1 MPHAL
6 THPARRFDRHPA
18 PVALALLLAAH
29 WLPAQAQSC
38 HVSGAFGM
46 NFGTVTASGKSATS
60 SVTYVCAPDYSGG
73 QTYYYQVCLYLGPG
87 DWSAGQPTRRM
98 TNYNGAYLDYDLF
111 ADPAHT
117 QLIGGV
123 GTTPVYQQQVAVAP
137 GVTETY
143 HAPVYGQVY
152 AGQSVPA
159 VAGFQEQGIQGL
171 LRWRY
176 GTAAVPAA
184 SDDCS
189 SGGNGGGS
197 LGFSSSGVL
206 ATFENACWV
215 SAADLDFGSV
225 TPPEHRIDVQSE
237 IRLQCPV
244 GTAWRLGLDN
254 GQHYAGGQR
263 RMARTAGGFVAYE
276 LYRDPE
282 RTQAW
287 GNTDDSM
294 ASGSVGADGSAVNVS
309 VYGAVPPQ
317 PDAVPGVY
325 RDVVVVTLYY

>member
-6 THPARRFDRHPA
+6 NFPCRRARWR
-18 PVALALLLAAH
+18 LAISLLVLLLSIA
-29 WLPAQAQSC
+29 WRPAQAQSC
-38 HVSGAFGM
+38 YISGAFGM

-73 QTYYYQVCLYLGPG
+73 RTYYYQVCIYLGPG
-87 DWSAGQPTRRM
+87 DQSAGQPTRRM
-98 TNYNGAYLDYDLF
+98 TNYNGAYLHYDLF

-123 GTTPVYQQQVAVAP
+123 GTTPVYQLTVAVP
-137 GVTETY
+137 PNVTETY
-143 HAPVYGQVY
+143 HAPVHGEVY
-152 AGQSVPA
+152 PGQSVPA
-159 VAGFQEQGIQGL
+159 VAPFQEQGIQGL

-176 GTAAVPAA
+176 STTTFPAA

-189 SGGNGGGS
+189 NGGEGGGS
-197 LGFSSSGVL
+197 LNFNSSGVL
-206 ATFENACWV
+206 ATFDNACWV
-215 SAADLDFGSV
+215 AASDLDFGSV
-225 TPPEHRIDVQSE
+225 TPPEQQVNGQSE

-244 GTAWRLGLDN
+244 GTSWRLGLDN

-263 RMARTAGGFVAYE
+263 RMARTAGGFVTYE

-294 ASGSVGADGSAVNVS
+294 ASGSVGQDGSVAS
-309 VYGAVPPQ
+309 ITVYGEVPPQ
-317 PDAVPGVY
+317 PDAVPGIY
-325 RDVVVVTLYY
+325 RDTVVVTLYY